1 METRNLLIFAAGVTV
16 GYFVFREL
24 NKKTLADI
32 IVPPPAPPVPSP
44 GNIDPKL
51 VECQA
56 QLDTQL
62 QLVRTS
68 DIEGFK
74 TQFMTDCMAGNLVVE
89 EEVVLPDN
97 TPNLDLFMSDSV
109 NCQNGPC

>member
-24 NKKTLADI
+24 NKKNLEI
-32 IVPPPAPPVPSP
+32 IEVVPPPAPSP

-51 VECQA
+51 LQCQA
-56 QLDTQL
+56 ELDTQL
-62 QLVRTS
+62 QVIRTA

-74 TQFMTDCMAGNLVVE
+74 TQFMADCMAGGQVTTE
-89 EEVVLPDN
+89 ASTTDIN
-97 TPNLDLFMSDSV
+97 TDL
-109 NCQNGPC
+109 GL